1 MSWFTDIFSS
11 GASKLVE
18 SVGSALD
25 NLITSDEEREAA
37 KLAIQA
43 EINKFKVAQLAAA
56 SELDKQ
62 ITERL
67 KIDMA
72 SDSWLSKNIRP
83 MGLIFML
90 ASTVLLV
97 YVTTFIDV
105 SAEQKEILKAWI
117 NPLVSIDLTMVGFYF
132 GSRGMEKIKNI
143 THKKDPN

>member
-72 SDSWLSKNIRP
+72 SDSWLSKYIRP